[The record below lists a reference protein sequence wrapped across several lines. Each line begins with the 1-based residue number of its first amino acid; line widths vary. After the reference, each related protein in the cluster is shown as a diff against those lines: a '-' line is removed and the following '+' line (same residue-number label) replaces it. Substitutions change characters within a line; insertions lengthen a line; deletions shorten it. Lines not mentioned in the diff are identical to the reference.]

1 MVDGMLRHLEPFIVR
16 FVEKE
21 KLVIIVVDDVS
32 GW

>member
-21 KLVIIVVDDVS
+21 KLVSIVAEVS